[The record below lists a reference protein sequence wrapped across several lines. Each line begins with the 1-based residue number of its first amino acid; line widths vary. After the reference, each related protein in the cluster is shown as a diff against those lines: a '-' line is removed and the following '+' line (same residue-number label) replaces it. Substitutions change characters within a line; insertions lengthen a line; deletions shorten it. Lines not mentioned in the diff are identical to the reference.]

1 MPKKSDI
8 SAEESS
14 GIVRHAAEPEV
25 AGSRRKARSGR
36 AAEPEVG
43 TKSATT
49 GRNMKGLSR
58 AATQP
63 DAEGAPEKGM
73 KAAPAEETRD
83 YSQKSL
89 AKKAEAAPGKSRVRP
104 ASAEQKTEKTL
115 AKKGTLGKIAK
126 AVTKQVS
133 AIARKVSGKQEETKA
148 PKSRGRKAVAD
159 QSSASAQA
167 VTTPPSSRSGRS
179 AVREGEEKAAPG
191 PTAGQDATPRVSAAS
206 KGKGA
211 GETKGRASASRSGA
225 ATTGSDRETSQT
237 VTSATV
243 AAPKKTVSRRSRKAV
258 EAGEPQVE
266 AADAGELI
274 PAEQDIQTPS
284 PSDVREQI
292 FHERYAHV
300 PPPPPRDLPSEY
312 GDTRIVLLVRDPE
325 WIYAYWEVNDS
336 TRQEL
341 RIPRSGHNRRM
352 VIRLYKITG
361 RNWPEEAA
369 HYFFDVEVSPYA
381 QNWYI
386 KLPETAQKW
395 CAELGMFNEEGE
407 YLPIVRS
414 NVIATPRDTVSPE
427 TDADW
432 MTVEEVYEKLYGI
445 SAGYAA
451 ANAVLRGAAGRG
463 ASEQL
468 LRHLQRQ
475 IAAGLR
481 GQIDLSSGGLYSGAS
496 ESVTNRG
503 RGVAGKDFWL
513 QVHTE
518 LILYGSTEPDARVTV
533 QGRPVKLNPDGT
545 FSLRYALP
553 DGEQVLR
560 VHAVN
565 RDGDMEREVTP
576 VVTRTTR
583 KKG

>member
-1 MPKKSDI
+1 MPKKSDV
-8 SAEESS
+8 SGGVSS
-14 GIVRHAAEPEV
+14 GKRGRAFQPE
-25 AGSRRKARSGR
+25 AGESGTGTQRGR
-36 AAEPEVG
+36 AAEPKAG
-43 TKSATT
+43 TMSVET
-49 GRNMKGLSR
+49 GRKMKGVSR
-58 AATQP
+58 TAAQP
-63 DAEGAPEKGM
+63 EAERAPAKGM
-73 KAAPAEETRD
+73 KTAAAEETGRTGR
-83 YSQKSL
+83 KV
-89 AKKAEAAPGKSRVRP
+89 ETAPGKPRGKVIL
-104 ASAEQKTEKTL
+104 AEEKAEKTL

-126 AVTKQVS
+126 VVTEQVS
-133 AIARKVSGKQEETKA
+133 AIARKVSGKEEGAKT
-148 PKSRGRKAVAD
+148 PKGRGRKAAGE
-159 QSSASAQA
+159 STLPAEAS
-167 VTTPPSSRSGRS
+167 VPPSSRSGRS
-179 AVREGEEKAAPG
+179 AGKAVEATAASTSPESKAGSSSLPSPRSAPAKGALTQGEEAPPVAKKAP
-191 PTAGQDATPRVSAAS
+191 
-206 KGKGA
+206 
-211 GETKGRASASRSGA
+211 
-225 ATTGSDRETSQT
+225 
-237 VTSATV
+237 
-243 AAPKKTVSRRSRKAV
+243 APKKAASRKSARPA
-258 EAGEPQVE
+258 EAGEPQV
-266 AADAGELI
+266 AATVTDELI
-274 PAEQDIQTPS
+274 RPEQEIQTPA

-300 PPPPPRDLPSEY
+300 PPPPPRDLPGEY

-325 WIYAYWEVNDS
+325 WVYAYWEVNDS

-352 VIRLYKITG
+352 VVRLYKITG

-386 KLPETAQKW
+386 KLPETAQQW

-496 ESVTNRG
+496 ESVTSPG
-503 RGVAGKDFWL
+503 RGGVGKDFWL

-560 VHAVN
+560 VHAVS

-583 KKG
+583 KKD